1 MENIKNHSHSSGTLL
16 PGHYTAVRSELESL
30 IAPAVDIAEPEAT
43 DHANSR
49 REALEIR
56 RTKAQRQHASNPEL
70 TTPASP
76 VVKGPI
82 NCHRC
87 QTKCTDADH
96 YLSHECK
103 PRRRIA

>member
-1 MENIKNHSHSSGTLL
+1 M
-16 PGHYTAVRSELESL
+16 
-30 IAPAVDIAEPEAT
+30 
-43 DHANSR
+43 
-49 REALEIR
+49 R